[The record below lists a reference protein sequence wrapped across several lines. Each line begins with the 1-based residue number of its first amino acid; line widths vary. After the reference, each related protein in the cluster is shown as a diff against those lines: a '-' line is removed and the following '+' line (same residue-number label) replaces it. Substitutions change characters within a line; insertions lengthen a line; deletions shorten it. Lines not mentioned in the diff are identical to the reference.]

1 MNMQVFQINLQ
12 RFIFNKLL
20 AMSRSKG
27 IIILSLLFR
36 ISLNKNK
43 SI

>member
-12 RFIFNKLL
+12 HFIFNKLL
-20 AMSRSKG
+20 AMSRSKQ